1 MVLDKLKK
9 AKGEA
14 KGLVKCPNCGKH
26 NKITAKF
33 CESCGTALDDVTAK
47 SESVKEVAGPSGGLR
62 GFWNR
67 QSSGGKA
74 VTGVAACC
82 LGVFLLV
89 VVVGLLSP
97 GLTALSVNNSN
108 ISIDNITTNLTING
122 TSEANAT
129 INITATDLN
138 VDNAT
143 IKVGPDG
150 KFKYTLKIP
159 VNVTDT
165 KVTVSAQ
172 NRDKFVNS
180 QEITIQRPITP
191 LTVNQIPEIDNNT
204 KNVTLEGDTDPQA
217 VVTINSKELNI
228 NQVVHPDSK
237 GHYKQVIQVPLNT
250 TSASISITA
259 KSIGKRENSVLNVN
273 ITRIAPQP
281 APQPPAQQAP
291 TQPAPSQPDTA
302 TTTHNTGSSTSYSGS
317 SGSYGP
323 TTGSSGSSSGSYGS
337 YIGNARSHIFHH
349 ASCYHVD
356 AMKDSNKVYF
366 SSRQAA
372 ISAGYRPCKDCDP

>member
-1 MVLDKLKK
+1 MVSDKLKK

-14 KGLVKCPNCGKH
+14 KELVKCPNCGKH
-26 NKITAKF
+26 NRITAKF
-33 CESCGTALDDVTAK
+33 CENCGTALNDVTTK
-47 SESVKEVAGPSGGLR
+47 SGHDKGVEGPSSGFR

-89 VVVGLLSP
+89 VIVGLLSP
-97 GLTALSVNNSN
+97 GITALSINNSN
-108 ISIDNITTNLTING
+108 ISIDNVTTNLTING

-138 VDNAT
+138 VNNAT

-150 KFKYTLKIP
+150 KFKYILKIP

-165 KVTVSAQ
+165 KVTVSAK
-172 NRDKFVNS
+172 NKDRYVNS
-180 QEITIQRPITP
+180 QEITIQRPVTP

-228 NQVVHPDSK
+228 NQIVHPDSK

-259 KSIGKRENSVLNVN
+259 KSVGKRGSIVLNVN

-281 APQPPAQQAP
+281 APQPQVQQAP
-291 TQPAPSQPDTA
+291 AQPAPSQPTS
-302 TTTHNTGSSTSYSGS
+302 TTTTQNTGSPTSDSGS
-317 SGSYGP
+317 SGSYS

-337 YIGNARSHIFHH
+337 YIGNARSHIFHY

-366 SSRQAA
+366 SSAKAA
-372 ISAGYRPCKDCDP
+372 EDAGYRPCKDCNP

>member
-33 CESCGTALDDVTAK
+33 CENCGTALNDVTSK
-47 SESVKEVAGPSGGLR
+47 SGTDKEVEGPSKGLR

-67 QSSGGKA
+67 QGSGGKA

-97 GLTALSVNNSN
+97 GITALSVGN
-108 ISIDNITTNLTING
+108 ISIDNVTTNLTING

-129 INITATDLN
+129 INITAADLN
-138 VDNAT
+138 VNNAT
-143 IKVGPDG
+143 VKVGPDG
-150 KFKYTLKIP
+150 KFKYTLKVP

-165 KVTVSAQ
+165 KVTVSAK
-172 NRDKFVNS
+172 NKDKFVNS
-180 QEITIQRPITP
+180 REITIQRPITP
-191 LTVNQIPEIDNNT
+191 ITVNQIPEIDNNT

-228 NQVVHPDSK
+228 NQIVHPDSK

-259 KSIGKRENSVLNVN
+259 KSVGKRESSVLNVN
-273 ITRIAPQP
+273 ITRITPQP
-281 APQPPAQQAP
+281 APQAQQASAQP
-291 TQPAPSQPDTA
+291 ASAQPAPTDTA
-302 TTTHNTGSSTSYSGS
+302 TQNTGSSTSDSGS
-317 SGSYGP
+317 SGSYSS
-323 TTGSSGSSSGSYGS
+323 TTGSSGSSSSGSYGS

-366 SSRQAA
+366 STRQEA
-372 ISAGYRPCKDCDP
+372 INAGYRPCKDCSP